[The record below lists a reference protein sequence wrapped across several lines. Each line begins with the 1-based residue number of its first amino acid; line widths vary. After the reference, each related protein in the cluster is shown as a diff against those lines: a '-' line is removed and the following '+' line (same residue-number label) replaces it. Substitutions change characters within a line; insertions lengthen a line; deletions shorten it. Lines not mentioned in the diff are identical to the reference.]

1 VDSLSSNPPL
11 LNPFVVLGL
20 NGVPGFN
27 YAISPQQRA
36 NGSVDGNLFTLAGNS
51 NASFVS
57 AFNNGGTLADI
68 SASNPFFFPPSFN
81 NATRVLAPMYQE
93 WNLQVQHAL
102 GEQTSVSVNYVGN
115 HGIHEAA
122 QFNALNAYCPVS
134 VCPFGFAGLPSAPP
148 DPRFG
153 TVNELRSG
161 AVSNYNGLTFT
172 AQHRFAHGLQLQA
185 NYTWSHALDEISNGG
200 FLQFNYGTNA
210 SLLNPVSNSGLRQ
223 YNYGNADY
231 DARHSFSASYVWLVP
246 KGPSEFLKGWQ
257 VSGVVF
263 ERTGLPFTVVD
274 TATSQQLGGFN
285 YGGGTYANF
294 LGGPMAGC
302 STPKQPCLQASQF
315 SSPIALAQQGPGA
328 FGAQRR
334 NQFYGPGFFDT
345 DMSLVKNTRL
355 PGYERAQLGFGV
367 QIYNLFNHPNFDQ
380 PVNDVSDSR
389 FGQIVRTVSAPTSLL
404 GSGLGGDA
412 SPRMVQLL
420 ARFSF

>member
-1 VDSLSSNPPL
+1 
-11 LNPFVVLGL
+11 
-20 NGVPGFN
+20 
-27 YAISPQQRA
+27 
-36 NGSVDGNLFTLAGNS
+36 
-51 NASFVS
+51 
-57 AFNNGGTLADI
+57 
-68 SASNPFFFPPSFN
+68 
-81 NATRVLAPMYQE
+81 MYQE

-420 ARFSF
+420 APFSFLPDVLT